1 MVESF
6 PSKFPGGAKVST
18 PFNEKLF
25 TVNIKSPK
33 LSKEN
38 KELFHTVT
46 AQGLFACKR
55 ARPDISPVIAYLT
68 TRVRQPNEDDWKKLV
83 RMIKYLDQTKQD
95 CLTLKATKDTVAR
108 WFVDAAFAVHPDQ
121 KSHTGY
127 YMTLG
132 SGAVISSSK
141 KQKLNT
147 RSSTEAELVAT
158 DDAAGPMLWTSR
170 FLHEQG
176 YDVKTI
182 LYQDN
187 RSAILMESN
196 GRSSAG
202 KRSRHLDIRYFFI
215 NDLKEKGL
223 VSIRYCP
230 TEEMVADYMTKP
242 LHGSKF
248 TKFRNII
255 MNQTNQQ

>member
-1 MVESF
+1 
-6 PSKFPGGAKVST
+6 
-18 PFNEKLF
+18 L
-25 TVNIKSPK
+25 
-33 LSKEN
+33 
-38 KELFHTVT
+38 
-46 AQGLFACKR
+46 Q
-55 ARPDISPVIAYLT
+55 
-68 TRVRQPNEDDWKKLV
+68 
-83 RMIKYLDQTKQD
+83 
-95 CLTLKATKDTVAR
+95 ATKDTVAR

-121 KSHTGY
+121 KSHTGF

-141 KQKLNT
+141 KQKINT

-158 DDAAGPMLWTSR
+158 DDAAGPMQWTSR
-170 FLHEQG
+170 FLLKQG

-202 KRSRHLDIRYFFI
+202 KQSRHLDIRYFFI
-215 NDLKEKGL
+215 NNLKEKGL
-223 VSIRYCP
+223 VYIKYCP

-248 TKFRNII
+248 TKFRNMI
-255 MNQTNQQ
+255 MKQTNQQ

>member
-1 MVESF
+1 M
-6 PSKFPGGAKVST
+6 
-18 PFNEKLF
+18 
-25 TVNIKSPK
+25 
-33 LSKEN
+33 
-38 KELFHTVT
+38 T
-46 AQGLFACKR
+46 AQGLISCKR

-68 TRVRQPNEDDWKKLV
+68 TRVREPNEDDWKKLV

-147 RSSTEAELVAT
+147 RNSTEAELVAT

-170 FLHEQG
+170 FLLEQG
-176 YDVKTI
+176 RSLTPAQFARTSLSVRTVAFACVMKTSCREATAFRANGI
-182 LYQDN
+182 TNPVVSCCFLLLLLASCWL
-187 RSAILMESN
+187 RRCVEERFACWSCWGLM
-196 GRSSAG
+196 
-202 KRSRHLDIRYFFI
+202 
-215 NDLKEKGL
+215 
-223 VSIRYCP
+223 
-230 TEEMVADYMTKP
+230 
-242 LHGSKF
+242 
-248 TKFRNII
+248 
-255 MNQTNQQ
+255 